1 MTPWD
6 LQFLRLDT
14 IQKGLLFHKPKQE
27 NTNTSKSSL
36 VDRLKE
42 SLSRTL
48 HFFPPLAGRFST
60 IENTDDDTVS
70 FFINCNNA
78 GVEFTHASAPKL
90 TVSAILDST
99 RVPLIVHHLFPLN
112 NIRNIECVTKPLF
125 GVQITELVDGFFIG
139 CTMSHGLG
147 DGTCFWHFFNSW
159 SEISRGCQI
168 ISKIP
173 VFERYFSEEMK
184 TPIHLPLKLDD
195 EKLFEK
201 FEVPP
206 LMERIFHLSKESICK
221 LKDKANS
228 EMDVKSISSLQAFL
242 AHLWRSI
249 TRCRKL
255 DDEKEVV
262 ISIIIV
268 SDNASFD
275 VGGGGGGDDDIVVAM
290 DIIIRREVIDVVVTD
305 SARTR
310 LNPPLPEGY
319 FGNAV
324 HIKQVKITAG
334 ELLKN
339 RLGWAAMQMN
349 KMVVSQNSEEVMKFY
364 KEWAENPLI
373 FCKGSVLVGNTR
385 LGISSSPRYN
395 IYGADFGWGKPVA
408 VRSGMANKSDGK
420 ITLFP
425 GVEEGSVDIEV
436 CILPE
441 TLQALESDQEFMEAI
456 TKN

>member
-1 MTPWD
+1 MEEVQVIFTCLVGATSNESISTPKKISKIEMTPWD

-27 NTNTSKSSL
+27 NINTSKSSL

-139 CTMSHGLG
+139 CTMSHSLG

-262 ISIIIV
+262 ISIII
-268 SDNASFD
+268 
-275 VGGGGGGDDDIVVAM
+275 G
-290 DIIIRREVIDVVVTD
+290 
-305 SARTR
+305 ARTR

-395 IYGADFGWGKPVA
+395 IYGTDFGWGKPVA

>member
-1 MTPWD
+1 MEEVQVISTCLIEATSNESISTPKNISKIEMTPWD
-6 LQFLRLDT
+6 LQFLLLET
-14 IQKGLLFHKPKQE
+14 IQKGLLFNKPKQE
-27 NTNTSKSSL
+27 NTNTPKSSL

-139 CTMSHGLG
+139 CTMSHSLG
-147 DGTCFWHFFNSW
+147 DGSCFWHFFNSW

-228 EMDVKSISSLQAFL
+228 EMNVKSISSLQAFL

-262 ISIIIV
+262 ISIII
-268 SDNASFD
+268 
-275 VGGGGGGDDDIVVAM
+275 G
-290 DIIIRREVIDVVVTD
+290 
-305 SARTR
+305 ARTR
-310 LNPPLPEGY
+310 LNPPLPKGY

-373 FCKGSVLVGNTR
+373 FCKGSVFVGNIS

-395 IYGADFGWGKPVA
+395 IYGTDFGWGKPVA

-420 ITLFP
+420 ITLYP

-441 TLQALESDQEFMEAI
+441 TLKALESDQEFMEAI